1 MSCYILHM
9 SSFWSPDKQIQVMK
23 FISLTMKAPCDQVV
37 YLQHFTKIKNKLF
50 IGTLFW
56 NSVSSPVSTHFFVM
70 LCIDKYVNNIDQ
82 WRRLESLKRTNYT
95 AYLFWS
101 IILRAFIKERW
112 NVKTDSR
119 SSYSYCNVLSCL
131 CYYCHSRTT

>member
-23 FISLTMKAPCDQVV
+23 FISLTMKAMWPSCLPAAF
-37 YLQHFTKIKNKLF
+37 YKNKKQTFHWHFVLKLREF
-50 IGTLFW
+50 
-56 NSVSSPVSTHFFVM
+56 SSKHTFFVM

-82 WRRLESLKRTNYT
+82 WRRLESLKGTNYT

>member
-1 MSCYILHM
+1 MSCYILH
-9 SSFWSPDKQIQVMK
+9 VK
-23 FISLTMKAPCDQVV
+23 FLTSRQANSGNEIHIPNYESYVTK
-37 YLQHFTKIKNKLF
+37 LFTCSILHKIKTKFF

-56 NSVSSPVSTHFFVM
+56 NSVSSPLSTQFSVM
-70 LCIDKYVNNIDQ
+70 VCIDKYTNNIDQ
-82 WRRLESLKRTNYT
+82 WRRLESLKGTNYT

-119 SSYSYCNVLSCL
+119 SSYSYCSVLSCL